1 MYDTTPQLRRHSLH
15 RRCFWL
21 LHWDSE
27 PRLIRHKAQ
36 TYGDIAFN
44 CICFSPSF
52 LAQIHPLLCSTDLT
66 CSRQST
72 QTGRVRQDGGVATTQ
87 MASLFAH
94 WIKTSSLLC
103 ASLLSP
109 PASYHHHQ
117 LASCLSLSHFLSVS
131 LIILMNFS
139 WVSPFSNASPHLH
152 TRQHMQ
158 AQRRT
163 PTVDLTHTPGIMWS
177 DRGFYSNGH
186 VLGHWVT
193 RRAAIIS

>member
-1 MYDTTPQLRRHSLH
+1 MYDTTPQLRQHSLY

-44 CICFSPSF
+44 CICFSRSF

-72 QTGRVRQDGGVATTQ
+72 QTGRVRQDGGVASTQ

-117 LASCLSLSHFLSVS
+117 LASCLSLSFPVCLSYYSDEFFLSIS
-131 LIILMNFS
+131 LFKCF
-139 WVSPFSNASPHLH
+139 PTFTHTATHASTETYTYSRSHSH
-152 TRQHMQ
+152 TRHY
-158 AQRRT
+158 
-163 PTVDLTHTPGIMWS
+163 VKW
-177 DRGFYSNGH
+177 
-186 VLGHWVT
+186 
-193 RRAAIIS
+193 